1 MKFLHNPAHVFCTI
15 NAFFLHPPT
24 NFGVICC
31 FFAHPVRWHFNMA
44 AINNNEKVNNNHWQ
58 SIAKSINCKYR
69 LWYLAII
76 PVQAW
81 IFSIFNI
88 ATALVVCITATI
100 NHVSSYLSPQ
110 FKIIYMIFHIFMIT
124 CNKFCLITEF
134 P

>member
-15 NAFFLHPPT
+15 NALFLHPPT

-31 FFAHPVRWHFNMA
+31 FLHTLSDGTST
-44 AINNNEKVNNNHWQ
+44 WQ
-58 SIAKSINCKYR
+58 PSIVMKRSITITDNQLQNWSIANIDY
-69 LWYLAII
+69 WYLAII
-76 PVQAW
+76 SVQAW